1 MNTPQDPQPVHFST
15 GVTLFIMAALLCLC
29 VYAVCIDRKE
39 KGSGAEATFDL
50 AYLCC
55 LFGPPGM

>member
-1 MNTPQDPQPVHFST
+1 MMMKVDTHADTPQDPQPVHFST

-39 KGSGAEATFDL
+39 KGW
-50 AYLCC
+50 C
-55 LFGPPGM
+55 